1 MPTQDDLEAMRF
13 LAYGDPQSELDSR
26 DSLDALR
33 EGLKGL
39 QAERA
44 RIEGVSRDANL
55 VLADIL
61 AREPREGAVN
71 TAIALLEEWE
81 GWLGADQFV
90 DAARD
95 VLRRHRDGVALSG
108 STGQGG
114 GHERSGDRSGQ

>member
-1 MPTQDDLEAMRF
+1 MVGRERPAATTRMGTAALCLWGREP
-13 LAYGDPQSELDSR
+13 GHKGSR
-26 DSLDALR
+26 T
-33 EGLKGL
+33 
-39 QAERA
+39 
-44 RIEGVSRDANL
+44 EGVSRDANL

-114 GHERSGDRSGQ
+114 GNERSGDGSGQ